1 MSNIKTDYATFDV
14 LDYKSESVLSSYN
27 LHITPLTFKVR
38 IPNTD
43 ERATPLNESKV
54 TFDFG
59 DGTFAYNLTS
69 SHVFEY
75 PGQYTVR
82 MVLRDCNN
90 NAILASYST
99 DVNIH
104 DYITNTFTATWPN
117 SGPNPLSAN
126 LNLSAGEFSQP
137 ITINSRTPFYQD
149 FQDIFF
155 SVSGSWDNYFNL
167 DDDRF
172 NDLKTY
178 WSFYNKEYINTLS
191 AYEYVPIQK
200 VSLSSSNI
208 YAQLSGGS
216 IVTCLSSSLSSVL
229 VGSSGL
235 DVIYFKTPDQ
245 LNWNTNPVTISFF
258 KDRNNIFANS
268 ITGYKNNNY
277 TNNFTVALSSLVG
290 PTSEQTLNEIVFSSN
305 GITAESD
312 EISSFDVSPVQY
324 KGLGIPFIITPKN
337 TDNYTM
343 KAMKV
348 LSANAMSYGVSAHV
362 LFSLL
367 SSTGL
372 SACSNPLL
380 SANAPLTGI
389 PVDASYYTISSLNN
403 SLSDIDTN
411 YQLQTLPSFWYR
423 GLLTFNDT
431 LSTSR
436 ADLILSAQ
444 CVYQNIY
451 TDLTASNTGS
461 ITLTCYPK
469 NYYDFYKHNEDF
481 DFEQTIKDLRF
492 QEILIDKNVFFTDF
506 IGTIFG
512 DVSSRYD
519 VLGKS
524 IYEKIFNFTQN
535 TADVDLCGI
544 NELIGLSRLV
554 DESGIVFDRSL
565 AEEPAAVA
573 RFLDVLSVNYNKL
586 RGTKNK
592 FNENFDPQGHT
603 TKEIYGKN
611 LGPKIENPLAYEVT
625 AGNDLVAYERF
636 SDTYTRLNTYQPLC
650 ALGTLSGAGGWTY
663 GNPVRGNSGDLN
675 TYMLSSFR
683 TETAA
688 SPLSASGAN
697 SWGWDLVLPTTFAL
711 STVTDKFYDF
721 YTLSAVYDD
730 TILNGMIDY
739 TTGQTTVD
747 YTTPLSALEGD
758 ENIFDILIR
767 NSLFSSLSLF

>member
-1 MSNIKTDYATFDV
+1 MSNIRTDYATFDV
-14 LDYKSESVLSSYN
+14 LDYKSASVLSSYN
-27 LHITPLTFKVR
+27 LTITPLTFKAR

-43 ERATPLNESKV
+43 QRDTPLNESKA

-59 DGTFAYNLTS
+59 DGTFGYNLTS
-69 SHVFEY
+69 THAYEY
-75 PGQYTVR
+75 PGQYTVK
-82 MVLRDCNN
+82 MILRDCNN
-90 NAILASYST
+90 NAILGSYST
-99 DVNIH
+99 EVDIY
-104 DYITNTFTATWPN
+104 DYITNTFTAKWG
-117 SGPNPLSAN
+117 SGTSN

-137 ITINSRTPFYQD
+137 ITINSQTPFYQD

-155 SVSGSWDNYFNL
+155 SVSGSWDNFFNL
-167 DDDRF
+167 VDNRF

-178 WSFYNKEYINTLS
+178 WSFYNKNYINTLS
-191 AYEYVPIQK
+191 AFEYVPIKK

-208 YAQLSGGS
+208 YVQLSSGS
-216 IVTCLSSSLSSVL
+216 IINCLSSSLSSVL

-235 DVIYFKTPDQ
+235 DVVYFKTPDQ
-245 LNWNTNPVTISFF
+245 LNWSANPVTISFF
-258 KDRNNIFANS
+258 KDRDNIFANS

-277 TNNFTVALSSLVG
+277 TNNFTITLSSAVWG
-290 PTSEQTLNEIVFSSN
+290 TSAQTLNEIAFSSN

-324 KGLGIPFIITPKN
+324 KGLGIPFVISPKN
-337 TDNYTM
+337 TNNYTM
-343 KAMKV
+343 KA
-348 LSANAMSYGVSAHV
+348 LSAGRDTVQFA
-362 LFSLL
+362 LL
-367 SSTGL
+367 SSDG
-372 SACSNPLL
+372 N
-380 SANAPLTGI
+380 
-389 PVDASYYTISSLNN
+389 PVDASYFTISSLNN
-403 SLSDIDTN
+403 SLSDIDTD
-411 YQLQTLPSFWYR
+411 FWYR

-431 LSTSR
+431 LSTHPG
-436 ADLILSAQ
+436 ALTLSAQ
-444 CVYQNIY
+444 CIYENIY
-451 TDLTASNTGS
+451 TNLTASNTGS

-469 NYYDFYKHNEDF
+469 NYYDFYKHNENF

-506 IGTIFG
+506 IGSIFG
-512 DVSSRYD
+512 DVSSNYD
-519 VLGKS
+519 ILGKK

-535 TADVDLCGI
+535 NADIDLCGI
-544 NELIGLSRLV
+544 NELINLSKMV
-554 DESGIVFDRSL
+554 SNDGIVFDRSL
-565 AEEPAAVA
+565 AQEPQAVK
-573 RFLDVLSVNYNKL
+573 RFLDVLSINYNKF

-592 FNENFDPQGHT
+592 FDENFNPQGHT
-603 TKEIYGKN
+603 TKYTYGKN
-611 LGPKIENPLAYEVT
+611 LGPKIENTLTYEVT

-650 ALGTLSGAGGWTY
+650 ALSGQAGPGY
-663 GNPVRGNSGDLN
+663 SKSDNAN
-675 TYMLSSFR
+675 TYLLSCFT
-683 TETAA
+683 TETTGT
-688 SPLSASGAN
+688 SSAPY
-697 SWGWDLVLPTTFAL
+697 WGWDLVLPSTYAL